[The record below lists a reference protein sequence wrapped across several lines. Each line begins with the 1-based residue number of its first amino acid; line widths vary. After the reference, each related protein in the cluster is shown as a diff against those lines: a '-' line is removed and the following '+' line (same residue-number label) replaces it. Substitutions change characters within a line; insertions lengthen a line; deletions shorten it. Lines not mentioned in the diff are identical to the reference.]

1 MSIELIRLLPG
12 DGDIPA
18 LARMYGTPSVK
29 KYISIADNY
38 FDYVTGTAGVVYHK
52 ICADG
57 VLTGGLHCETDG
69 RTMYLDICI
78 MDEYRRRGIAE
89 AALRMLLQTLPD
101 DADTVEVSIDETN
114 VPSLNLFRKLGFIPS
129 GREDELI
136 MYRFYIPKVASLRSR

>member
-38 FDYVTGTAGVVYHK
+38 FDYVTGTAGVVYDK
-52 ICADG
+52 IIADG

-78 MDEYRRRGIAE
+78 MEEYRRRGIAE
-89 AALRMLLQTLPD
+89 AAMRAWLRTLPD
-101 DADTVEVSIDETN
+101 EVDTVEVSIDERNT
-114 VPSLNLFRKLGFIPS
+114 PSMNLFRKLGFVPS
-129 GREDELI
+129 GREDELVI
-136 MYRFYIPKVASLRSR
+136 CRRTNP

>member
-12 DGDIPA
+12 DGGIPA
-18 LARMYGTPSVK
+18 LARMYRTPSVK

-89 AALRMLLQTLPD
+89 AALRAWLCTLPD
-101 DADTVEVSIDETN
+101 DVDTVEVSIDESNT
-114 VPSLNLFRKLGFIPS
+114 PSLNLFRKLGFVPS

-136 MYRFYIPKVASLRSR
+136 TYRFYIPKVASLRSR